1 MIILVQH
8 TYEWRGYEWYGTHR
22 GKETV
27 AHPSGLKDAIKA
39 GAKIVEAV
47 GVSESKTGGSECY
60 YAQYRVDFPDELIPD
75 LMDGKFECLVSL
87 VPIPEVA

>member
-8 TYEWRGYEWYGTHR
+8 MYEWRGYELRGTR
-22 GKETV
+22 RKETV
-27 AHPSGLKDAIKA
+27 AHPSGLKDVIEA

-60 YAQYRVDFPDELIPD
+60 YAHYRVDFPDELIKP
-75 LMDGKFECLVSL
+75 LINGAFLGLRSM
-87 VPIPEVA
+87 VPIPV